1 MRPRRRRRAGGGAGG
16 PFARPLQLACLWLLI
31 ALVGLVAYLGF
42 LVPSPGRGAA
52 SQRQPRVLNDWTKHF
67 YADTMLQLLDAN
79 APFTVFA
86 PLDDALRRVSTAFQG
101 NSTGER
107 TQAILSR
114 LLGYCTVPR
123 RLLSEDVLD
132 VDLQEEKVVIHL
144 LDTVLAPS
152 AFLQS
157 IQDIFP
163 PGEVLEDDRTGA
175 GLIEEKK
182 TTKGQQGNEGDRTGE
197 ELEESSLDQDSR
209 KRSMEEAASE
219 RAGKQPLQYHEKAKW
234 FAKDDSALDTDDYGY
249 EQEVVQEEA
258 RAGANGQVEVEDN
271 IMEDFNASLGEVQEL
286 PAGNKGSLRQVN
298 LSLIDGGFF
307 NDGFQYLIK
316 EPSARGGHAEQGE
329 DEDAVDLVAGLQNNA
344 GLGRTNIAGQNGSA
358 GEAVHFDQGSRPS
371 DEQARETAL
380 AVLFDQPL
388 SDRSAQCSGHGLMD
402 ASGSCVCNLLF
413 SGDDCQEPKT
423 FADLTLT
430 PHQSSLLF
438 TRGALTSAMAN
449 VEAQKPPSTGDS
461 PPQQDHLSEMVRQ
474 LTKSQQLE
482 LTNLLPPQDPLEG
495 LSHRSCA
502 VVGSSGS
509 LLLGDYGAEIDE
521 HDVVI
526 RFNGAPTQGYQEQ
539 VGSKTTYRLNNVE
552 FAGFQENN
560 ETVIHHL
567 WLRNAKA
574 EIRTLLLFKIAFP
587 STYLITFDLS
597 FLSHIVRSLALV
609 PSVGWVGIMFAL
621 QLCQRV
627 DIYGFFLL
635 PKHGFKYH
643 YYNDIGSTKGV
654 DENLLKEEALTAVD
668 LANDELLFFGEPYC
682 LLSVSNCTSCL
693 NLTPE
698 AISAKSDWT
707 QQQRLANS
715 VREKQWLSFK
725 DWEAQQRE
733 KNYMIYAAWRQRNGQ
748 AHHPSLQ
755 ASSLADL
762 MSKYGPRVSWDSVV
776 EANQLEELST
786 GQLVLY
792 FRDNHLTVPPTR
804 TEMLKAIMAHY
815 CFIHRH
821 LHRHYQHKLYYPTD

>member
-1 MRPRRRRRAGGGAGG
+1 
-16 PFARPLQLACLWLLI
+16 
-31 ALVGLVAYLGF
+31 
-42 LVPSPGRGAA
+42 
-52 SQRQPRVLNDWTKHF
+52 
-67 YADTMLQLLDAN
+67 MLQLLDAN
-79 APFTVFA
+79 APFTIFA

-107 TQAILSR
+107 TQAILSII
-114 LLGYCTVPR
+114 LGYCTVPM

-132 VDLQEEKVVIHL
+132 AGGTRLQSIEGFSLHIFHDSHHRLVINGQICSTVDLQEGKLVFHL

-163 PGEVLEDDRTGA
+163 PGEVFEDDSTGA
-175 GLIEEKK
+175 GLTEETE
-182 TTKGQQGNEGDRTGE
+182 TTKGQQGKEGDGAGE
-197 ELEESSLDQDSR
+197 ELEESSLDQDRR
-209 KRSMEEAASE
+209 KRSMEDAASE
-219 RAGKQPLQYHEKAKW
+219 RARKQPLQYHEKAKW
-234 FAKDDSALDTDDYGY
+234 FAKDDSAMDTDDYGY

-258 RAGANGQVEVEDN
+258 RPGANSQVGSEHD

-298 LSLIDGGFF
+298 LSLIDGGLF
-307 NDGFQYLIK
+307 NDGFQHLVK
-316 EPSARGGHAEQGE
+316 KPSARGGHAGQGE
-329 DEDAVDLVAGLQNNA
+329 DEDAVDLLGGLQNVA
-344 GLGRTNIAGQNGSA
+344 RLGRTDFAGQNGSV
-358 GEAVHFDQGSRPS
+358 GEAVRSDQGSRPS

-402 ASGSCVCNLLF
+402 ATGACVCNLLF

-430 PHQSSLLF
+430 PYQGSLLF
-438 TRGALTSAMAN
+438 TRGALTSAVAN
-449 VEAQKPPSTGDS
+449 VEAQGPPSTGDS
-461 PPQQDHLSEMVRQ
+461 PRQQDHLTEMVKQ

-482 LTNLLPPQDPLEG
+482 LTSLLPPHNPLEG

-502 VVGSSGS
+502 IVGSSGS

-560 ETVIHHL
+560 ETVIHHV

-574 EIRTLLLFKIAFP
+574 EIRTLLLFKRAFP

-609 PSVGWVGIMFAL
+609 PSIGWVGIMFAL
-621 QLCQRV
+621 QRV

-654 DENLLKEEALTAVD
+654 DENLLKEEFLTADD
-668 LANDELLFFGEPYC
+668 LANDELLFFGEPCTFDC
-682 LLSVSNCTSCL
+682 LLSMSNCTSCL

-698 AISAKSDWT
+698 AISAISDWT
-707 QQQRLANS
+707 EQQRLANS
-715 VREKQWLSFK
+715 VREKQWLIYQ

-733 KNYMIYAAWRQRNGQ
+733 KNYMIYAAWRRQNGQ
-748 AHHPSLQ
+748 ADYPSLQ
-755 ASSLADL
+755 ASSLAVL
-762 MSKYGPRVSWDSVV
+762 VSKYGPRVSWDSVV

-792 FRDNHLTVPPTR
+792 FR
-804 TEMLKAIMAHY
+804 
-815 CFIHRH
+815 
-821 LHRHYQHKLYYPTD
+821 